1 MIPKILHYCWFGR
14 GEKSKLIKKCIKS
27 WKKYCP
33 DYEVIEWN
41 EDNFDIDG
49 TLWTKQAY
57 AAEKWAFVSD
67 YVRLYALY
75 NFGGIYLDTDQ
86 ELLKPLDVFLTD
98 SMFLGYASSDHI
110 SMGVLGCEKGNETI
124 KLFLNYYNGRSFN
137 TKDGFD
143 LMPNGTIMSG
153 ILKEFGFAADGSEQT
168 VLGCHI
174 FPRTY
179 FSPTNYDDYNTF
191 FTASTYSV
199 HHFDSSWRSAEAKK
213 AQKRAKFHST
223 AFYRI
228 YEQIAAYP
236 IAAYKKIFKRS

>member
-1 MIPKILHYCWFGR
+1 MIPKIIHYCWFGR

-33 DYEVIEWN
+33 DYEIIEWN

-75 NFGGIYLDTDQ
+75 NFGGIYLDTDV
-86 ELLKPLDVFLTD
+86 ELLKSYDPLLNESAFTGFDSPKTLTTCT
-98 SMFLGYASSDHI
+98 MAA
-110 SMGVLGCEKGNETI
+110 EKQHPFIEN
-124 KLFLNYYNGRSFN
+124 LFSYYNGRSFN
-137 TKDGFD
+137 AENGFD
-143 LMPNGTIMSG
+143 LMPNGTIVSG

-179 FSPTNYDDYNTF
+179 FAPTNYGDYKTF

-236 IAAYKKIFKRS
+236 IAAYKKIFKRG